1 MFSDCFRVF
10 FRSLIVSECFRFVRK
25 LDLLLVRFLTFEAKI
40 YAQESTD
47 SLKCGVGHL
56 FNVGSL

>member
-10 FRSLIVSECFRFVRK
+10 FRFVRK
-25 LDLLLVRFLTFEAKI
+25 LDSLLVRFLTFEAKI

-47 SLKCGVGHL
+47 SLKCEVGHL
-56 FNVGSL
+56 SNVGSL